1 MVFSTLTR
9 DRTQALGGW
18 SFSHWPPGKSQVAAF
33 YFQKKKKL
41 QMTFWSPESPPP
53 ETTTSPLN
61 VCPSKNVVTRAGAS
75 VWLPEG
81 PRSPV
86 SSLGRKDA
94 RGQVFPRV
102 PLCSLLSERAV
113 GLCQFCRSKVVEYRQ
128 LLYNSA

>member
-1 MVFSTLTR
+1 
-9 DRTQALGGW
+9 
-18 SFSHWPPGKSQVAAF
+18 
-33 YFQKKKKL
+33 
-41 QMTFWSPESPPP
+41 MTFWSPESPPP

-94 RGQVFPRV
+94 RGQVFLRV